1 MLLDLN
7 AALGMLNLRQQGC
20 DEQAKEFLPKRKHRF
35 TTSQQ
40 TRASTLFPPFTQKEN
55 KASSSIPSPQHS
67 MLSAATLPAAVCD
80 RNMSDAI
87 CGDTTHMVNH
97 KTVRWQFNV

>member
-1 MLLDLN
+1 MLLNLT

-20 DEQAKEFLPKRKHRF
+20 DEQAFLPKRKHRF

-40 TRASTLFPPFTQKEN
+40 TRASTLFPPCTQKEN

-80 RNMSDAI
+80 RNMSDAV
-87 CGDTTHMVNH
+87 CSDTTHMANH
-97 KTVRWQFNV
+97 